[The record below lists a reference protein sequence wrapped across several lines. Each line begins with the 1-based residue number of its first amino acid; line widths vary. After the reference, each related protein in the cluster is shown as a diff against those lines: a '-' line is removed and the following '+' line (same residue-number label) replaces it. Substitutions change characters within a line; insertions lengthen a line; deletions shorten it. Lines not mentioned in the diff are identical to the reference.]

1 MVGLPRRTQIID
13 DYRLLGEDFQL
24 IEGLLFG
31 HLPGNQGAHQVSVE
45 GATLLLISLLEYLR
59 VASEE
64 RYPFQESGCLSGLL
78 QLALEFGSLGRLC
91 GGLRHT
97 GRVLRLFYHHHVS
110 LILVSI
116 FHNRNLSCWISI
128 FVPDVV
134 CVQGHSLDHVLGV
147 RNLRIGK
154 ASRDK
159 AGGGQ

>member
-1 MVGLPRRTQIID
+1 MVGLPRRTQIVD
-13 DYRLLGEDFQL
+13 DYRLLREDFQL

-31 HLPGNQGAHQVSVE
+31 HLPSNQGTHEVSVE
-45 GATLLLISLLEYLR
+45 GATLLLIGLLEYLR

-64 RYPFQESGCLSGLL
+64 RDPFQEGGCLGGLL
-78 QLALEFGSLGRLC
+78 QLALEFGSSLGRLC

-97 GRVLRLFYHHHVS
+97 CRVLRLFYHNHVS
-110 LILVSI
+110 LILISI

-154 ASRDK
+154 AGRDK
-159 AGGGQ
+159 AGG